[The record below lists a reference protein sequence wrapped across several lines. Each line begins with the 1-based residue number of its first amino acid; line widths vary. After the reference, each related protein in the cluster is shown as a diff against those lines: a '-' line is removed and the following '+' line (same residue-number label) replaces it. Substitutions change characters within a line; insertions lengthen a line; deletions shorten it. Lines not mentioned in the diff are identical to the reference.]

1 MTDGRKQ
8 RLEAFTRLARIGA
21 DRGNDVNKLLS
32 EACQLSVEALGLAR
46 AVLYR
51 LLPGGELVP
60 VVASGQA
67 PPLESIGGSVSRL
80 EERPLF
86 KQAFDDREIV
96 VVRGSGEDPIL
107 PKGSEAGERTVV
119 VAPMW
124 GRETCLGF
132 VAGEDGELD
141 DDHVAEIQAY
151 ADLVAAFLEQALEQE
166 RLTRLGDLKSHF
178 IALASH
184 ELRSPVA
191 VIHGIGVT
199 LNRRREHLE
208 LEEMAKL
215 HVVLNEQTEHL
226 AHLVNQLL
234 DLSRLE
240 ADAIEIRKT
249 QLTVKPVVEAIVSA
263 VAPEHAD
270 QIEVAVPDDLET
282 LIDPDAFDRIVSNL
296 VVNALKYGA
305 PPVTITAEQRDTHFR
320 LAVEDRGSGVG
331 KEFVPRLFER
341 FARGDAAQK
350 GGSGLGLAIRPV
362 VRERPRRRADL
373 RRGRADRRPLRARP
387 AAAAP
392 LGARARA
399 AELRRR
405 GGAGAART
413 GRGS

>member
-1 MTDGRKQ
+1 VTDGRKQ

-60 VVASGQA
+60 VVAAGAA
-67 PPLESIGGSVSRL
+67 PPLESIGGSISRL

-86 KQAFDDREIV
+86 KQAFDAREIV
-96 VVRGSGEDPIL
+96 VVRGSGEDQIL
-107 PKGSEAGERTVV
+107 PKGSEADERTVV

-132 VAGEDGELD
+132 VVGEDGDLD
-141 DDHVAEIQAY
+141 DDHIAEIQAY

-215 HVVLNEQTEHL
+215 HVVLNEQTDHL

-263 VAPEHAD
+263 VASEHAE

-320 LAVEDRGSGVG
+320 LAVEDRGGGVG

-350 GGSGLGLAIRPV
+350 GGSGLGLAIAQSYANAHGGELIYGDAEPT
-362 VRERPRRRADL
+362 
-373 RRGRADRRPLRARP
+373 
-387 AAAAP
+387 
-392 LGARARA
+392 GARF
-399 AELRRR
+399 ELVLPRPHR
-405 GGAGAART
+405 
-413 GRGS
+413 